1 MYEGYFGLRE
11 RPFELVPNPR
21 FLFLTSQQREAFSN
35 LRYGLTTSK
44 GLTLLIGDAGTGKTT
59 LVHSILAEIDSSRIE
74 CVLISNPTLTRAE
87 FYEHLATSF
96 GLSDEAA
103 ASKTRFL
110 FELREYLA
118 RRYEAGLLTALVL
131 DEAQSLPYALLEE
144 VRLLG
149 NIETPTAKLLNVVL
163 AGQPELA
170 ERLNEASLRQ
180 LKQRIA
186 LRCQLEPFSF
196 QETAAYIAGRLR
208 IAGGDPAAIF
218 SREAVGAIH
227 EASKGLPRT
236 INVVCDNVMLE
247 GFASDHKPITRA
259 MVEAVCRDFEVR
271 LAAAVS
277 ENENGTQLHGEAR
290 RGHEETQG
298 RDHSALFD
306 DAPTGD
312 SLEASAPAARAKSV
326 GPGGFTEVVGAVGDT
341 DAAVESS
348 ERVEP
353 EVDDDEGRE
362 PGDEP
367 RIADTTEPDRQGG
380 APMFESVTRKRRF
393 SFFS

>member
-1 MYEGYFGLRE
+1 MYEGFFGLSE
-11 RPFELVPNPR
+11 LPFELVPNPR
-21 FLFLTSQQREAFSN
+21 FLFLPSRQREAFSN
-35 LRYGLTTSK
+35 LRYGLTTPK

-59 LVHSILAEIDSSRIE
+59 LVHSILAEIDSSRID

-96 GLSDEAA
+96 GLSDEAVS
-103 ASKTRFL
+103 SKTRL
-110 FELREYLA
+110 LLELREHLV
-118 RRYEAGLLTALVL
+118 RRHEAGQLTALVL

-149 NIETPTAKLLNVVL
+149 NIETPTVKLLNIVL

-170 ERLNEASLRQ
+170 HRLNEVNLRQ

-208 IAGGDPAAIF
+208 IAGGDPATIF

-236 INVVCDNVMLE
+236 INVVCDNVMIE
-247 GFASDHKPITRA
+247 GFASESKPITRA
-259 MVEAVCRDFEVR
+259 MVEAVCRDFEIR
-271 LAAAVS
+271 LVEAVS
-277 ENENGTQLHGEAR
+277 ANGNGVRPDRE
-290 RGHEETQG
+290 
-298 RDHSALFD
+298 
-306 DAPTGD
+306 
-312 SLEASAPAARAKSV
+312 PAD
-326 GPGGFTEVVGAVGDT
+326 VVGADDLSDDLNPG
-341 DAAVESS
+341 VESS
-348 ERVEP
+348 DRAELEQN
-353 EVDDDEGRE
+353 EGGHFE
-362 PGDEP
+362 DMP
-367 RIADTTEPDRQGG
+367 RTADAIEADRYGG
-380 APMFESVTRKRRF
+380 APMFDSVVRKRRF